1 VTEGEARP
9 FVPPELPPSVR
20 ELYPFES
27 HYAQV
32 NGHRVHYVDEGRGDT
47 VVLLHGNP
55 TWSFLYRNFI
65 PRLSQR
71 FRVIAPDYLGFGLSE
86 KPADEAAYSLENHT
100 ATLTALLDSLAA
112 ANVTLVMQD
121 WGGPIGLGYAL
132 ARRGRMRA
140 LVVMNTWAFTEAS
153 LFHRSV
159 YPWRLLHAPVFG
171 QLLLKRRNLML
182 EANLAL
188 GTFHSERIAGPVL
201 EAYRLPFPDYDSR
214 VGMLAF
220 PRSIP
225 LKPGDAAY
233 DAIARLERSLPD
245 LRLPAKVIWGEQ
257 DIVFP
262 VEFAHKF
269 CELLPMAGPPHVIRE
284 ARHFLQEDAPEEIT
298 NAILSFLERG

>member
-1 VTEGEARP
+1 MTEEPARR

-20 ELYPFES
+20 ALYPFQS

-32 NGHRVHYVDEGRGDT
+32 NGRRVHYVDEGAGDS

-55 TWSFLYRNFI
+55 TWSFLYRDFI

-71 FRVIAPDYLGFGLSE
+71 YRVIAPDYVGFGLSE
-86 KPADEAAYSLENHT
+86 KPADEAAYSLESHI
-100 ATLTALLDSLAA
+100 ATLVALLDGLRVD
-112 ANVTLVMQD
+112 NVTLVMQD

-132 ARRGRMRA
+132 RRPERMRA
-140 LVVMNTWAFTEAS
+140 LVIMNTWAFTDAS
-153 LFHRSV
+153 RFHRGP

-171 QLLLKRRNLML
+171 QLLLRRRNLMV
-182 EANLAL
+182 EANLL
-188 GTFHSERIAGPVL
+188 MGTFHRERIAGAVL
-201 EAYRLPFPDYDSR
+201 EAYRLPFPDYGSR
-214 VGMLAF
+214 TGVLAF

-233 DAIARLERSLPD
+233 DAIARIERSLPG
-245 LRLPAKVIWGEQ
+245 LRLPAAVIWGEQ

-269 CELLPMAGPPHVIRE
+269 CELLPLAEGPHLIHDGG
-284 ARHFLQEDAPEEIT
+284 HFLQEDAPDEIT
-298 NAILSFLERG
+298 DEIQSFLERG